1 MASCN
6 SVITFRFTRTASS
19 QAMQQLLRETN
30 ALIEW
35 YKKHARSVIEELAVD
50 RVSDFDAQA
59 ARLERIQQL
68 ADIEIA
74 ACFLGQ
80 SGVGKSTL
88 INALVGGSEVILP
101 TGGVGPLTAQA
112 LEVRYSESP
121 MFTVEYHRM
130 QQFWQL
136 AFALEQKLLRQ
147 NEKAEDSELKELSGE
162 DVQLA
167 FDDSQVIDHLD
178 RQARLIITG
187 DQNKS
192 VDLHYLVDCLRVA
205 GGKPAKWNTTPEA
218 EDSER
223 IERIRRAL
231 QLASKNIPHTVDAA
245 FGSGDFMKELRV
257 HAAGFLAPFIRHIEL
272 GWPSSVLQDGLRLV
286 DLPGVGISSD
296 AYRVVTEKWVREKAQ
311 AVCLVVHKSG
321 IDAASADLLR
331 TSGFLNRLLHS
342 TDDPQADPV
351 ELIVAVTMLDNVATA
366 EYYAEKQSDPQ
377 NGRSR
382 REHLA
387 IVREKIPSV
396 IATQLEAELN
406 RIVIDVEGA
415 AKEASGAAIKRILD
429 KLQVYALSS
438 HEFIKV
444 LRHDEE
450 DRPFIREPKES
461 GVPAMQIALAGVVQ
475 ARRADVRH
483 RIRETASL
491 FREQVTTTLRAIEA
505 QWQDPE
511 AETAQSDR
519 LRRELQ
525 EFIPTR
531 REEFSARKGAFREFL
546 KKGVPEKIETLV
558 EQASSSALEEMRRK
572 ARKFQD
578 MHWATLRASVRWGG
592 TFVGA
597 HHIDLPRDYS
607 LMYDGQIAPIWGQLV
622 IKIVR
627 ERTKELGEDYVT
639 LIEEIV
645 EWAEQHGAR
654 SQKRV
659 LEALRDQIKA
669 DAKALACVGKEATDE
684 LRQHVR
690 ERLLRTISGPIQKR
704 CQKFVD
710 EGEDVGRGVK
720 RRILDLFDE
729 LLPIVVEVAKT
740 PTLRV
745 LNENYEDV
753 QIEIREQLQKNSDPL
768 KVAEDAIL
776 TGHQESERR
785 SMAQRRKE
793 VLERLASVLA
803 GSVDQLASI

>member
-1 MASCN
+1 MT
-6 SVITFRFTRTASS
+6 I
-19 QAMQQLLRETN
+19 LRETN

-35 YKKHARSVIEELAVD
+35 YRKHARSVIEELAND

-59 ARLERIQQL
+59 ARLERTEQL
-68 ADIEIA
+68 AAVEIA

-112 LEVRYSESP
+112 LEVRYSQSP
-121 MFTVEYHRM
+121 MFTVEYHRL

-136 AFALEQKLLRQ
+136 VFALEQKLLRQ
-147 NEKAEDSELKELSGE
+147 NEKTEDSELKELSGDDE
-162 DVQLA
+162 QLA
-167 FDDSQVIDHLD
+167 FDDSQVIDHLE
-178 RQARLIITG
+178 RQGRLIITG

-192 VDLHYLVDCLRVA
+192 ADLRYLVDCLRVA
-205 GGKPAKWNTTPEA
+205 GGKPPKWNTLPTS
-218 EDSER
+218 DDTER
-223 IERIRRAL
+223 IERIRRVL
-231 QLASKNIPHTVDAA
+231 HLASKNIPHTVDAS
-245 FGSGDFMKELRV
+245 FGNAEFMRELRL
-257 HAAGFLAPFIRHIEL
+257 HAAGFLAPFIRQIEL

-296 AYRVVTEKWVREKAQ
+296 TYRVVTEKWVREKAQ

-366 EYYAEKQSDPQ
+366 EYHAEKQSNPQ
-377 NGRSR
+377 NGRTR

-387 IVREKIPSV
+387 IIRNKIPEV

-406 RIVIDVEGA
+406 RIIVDTEGA
-415 AKEASGAAIKRILD
+415 AKEASGTAIKRILD
-429 KLQVYALSS
+429 NLQIYALSS
-438 HEFIKV
+438 HEFIRV
-444 LRHDEE
+444 LLRDEE
-450 DRPFIREPKES
+450 DKPFIKEAEES
-461 GVPAMQIALAGVVQ
+461 GIPAMQVALASVVQ
-475 ARRADVRH
+475 ARRSDMLH
-483 RIRETASL
+483 RLREAAGL

-546 KKGVPEKIETLV
+546 KKGVPERIETLV

-572 ARKFQD
+572 AWKFQD
-578 MHWATLRASVRWGG
+578 MHWATLRASVRKGG
-592 TFVGA
+592 TFDGA

-622 IKIVR
+622 VKIVR

-654 SQKRV
+654 SQKRI

-669 DAKALACVGKEATDE
+669 DAKALACVGKETTDE
-684 LRQHVR
+684 LRQRVR
-690 ERLLRTISGPIQKR
+690 DQLLRTISNPIQRR

-710 EGEDVGRGVK
+710 LGEDVGRGVK
-720 RRILDLFDE
+720 HRILDLFDE
-729 LLPIVVEVAKT
+729 LLPMVVEVAKT
-740 PTLRV
+740 PTLKV

-753 QIEIREQLQKNSDPL
+753 QIEIREQLKKNPDPL
-768 KVAEDAIL
+768 KTAEDAIL
-776 TGHQESERR
+776 AGHEESERR
-785 SMAQRRKE
+785 SMAQRRKQ
-793 VLERLASVLA
+793 VLERLESVLTN
-803 GSVDQLASI
+803 SLSELSSI

>member
-1 MASCN
+1 
-6 SVITFRFTRTASS
+6 
-19 QAMQQLLRETN
+19 MQQLLRETN

-35 YKKHARSVIEELAVD
+35 YKKHVRRVIEELAND
-50 RVSDFDAQA
+50 RVADFDAQTV
-59 ARLERIQQL
+59 RLERIQRL
-68 ADIEIA
+68 ADSEIA

-101 TGGVGPLTAQA
+101 AGGVGPLTAQA
-112 LEVRYSESP
+112 LEVRYAESR

-130 QQFWQL
+130 QQFWRL
-136 AFALEQKLLRQ
+136 VFALEQKLLRQ
-147 NEKAEDSELKELSGE
+147 NDKSEDSDLGQELVDE
-162 DVQLA
+162 DDKA
-167 FDDSQVIDHLD
+167 ASDDGQVIDHLE
-178 RQARLIITG
+178 RQGRLIITG
-187 DQNKS
+187 DQNTS
-192 VDLHYLVDCLRVA
+192 VELEYLVDCLRVA
-205 GGKPAKWNTTPEA
+205 GGKPPKWKTAANGD
-218 EDSER
+218 DSQR

-231 QLASKNIPHTVDAA
+231 NLSSRNIPHTVDATL
-245 FGSGDFMKELRV
+245 GSSEFTKELRV
-257 HAAGFLAPFIRHIEL
+257 HAAGFLAPLIRQIEL
-272 GWPSSVLQDGLRLV
+272 GWPSRVLANGLRLV

-296 AYRVVTEKWVREKAQ
+296 AHRLVTEKWVREKAQ

-351 ELIVAVTMLDNVATA
+351 ELMVAVTMLDNVATA
-366 EYYAEKQSDPQ
+366 EYHAEKQSDPL

-387 IVREKIPSV
+387 LVREKMAGV
-396 IATQLEAELN
+396 IATQLEAELK

-415 AKEASGAAIKRILD
+415 AKEASEAAIKRILGR
-429 KLQVYALSS
+429 LQVYPLSS
-438 HEFIKV
+438 YEFIRV
-444 LRHDEE
+444 ILRDEE
-450 DRPFIREPKES
+450 DRPFIKEPEES
-461 GVPAMQIALAGVVQ
+461 GIPAMQAALEVVVQ
-475 ARRADVRH
+475 ARRADLRQ
-483 RIRETASL
+483 RLGEAASL

-511 AETAQSDR
+511 AETAESGR

-558 EQASSSALEEMRRK
+558 EQASSSALEEMRRQS
-572 ARKFQD
+572 RKFQD
-578 MHWATLRASVRWGG
+578 MHWATLRASVRRGG

-597 HHIDLPRDYS
+597 HQIDLPRDYS

-627 ERTKELGEDYVT
+627 ERTKELGEDYVA

-659 LEALRDQIKA
+659 LDALCDQIKA
-669 DAKALACVGKEATDE
+669 DAKALASVGKEATDE
-684 LRQHVR
+684 LRQRVR
-690 ERLLRTISGPIQKR
+690 DRLLRTISSPIQKR

-710 EGEDVGRGVK
+710 EGRDVGRGVK
-720 RRILDLFDE
+720 YRILDLFDE
-729 LLPIVVEVAKT
+729 LLPVVVEAAKS
-740 PTLRV
+740 PALKV

-753 QIEIREQLQKNSDPL
+753 QIEIREQLKKNPDPL
-768 KVAEDAIL
+768 KAAEDAIL
-776 TGHQESERR
+776 TVHQESERR
-785 SMAQRRKE
+785 SMAQRRKQ
-793 VLERLASVLA
+793 VLERLQSVFAASQVVSTA
-803 GSVDQLASI
+803 AEGVIAISGRD